1 MLMLVSVTPGSVAPL
16 ASPGP
21 HTAFSV
27 PKSPT
32 PAAAAV
38 VAVVPPAGAVVAVAL
53 DDPDRLQPDA
63 TSTPMI
69 DTPTARLIP
78 RPRMCICHSP
88 LIFVRTCHA
97 SVRGLGL

>member
-1 MLMLVSVTPGSVAPL
+1 MVAMLMLVSVTPGSVAPL

-21 HTAFSV
+21 HTDFRV

-38 VAVVPPAGAVVAVAL
+38 VAVVPPAAAVVAVAL
-53 DDPDRLQPDA
+53 DDPDRLPRDA
-63 TSTPMI
+63 TSTPMT
-69 DTPTARLIP
+69 DTATARLIA

-88 LIFVRTCHA
+88 LLFVPTCHA
-97 SVRGLGL
+97 